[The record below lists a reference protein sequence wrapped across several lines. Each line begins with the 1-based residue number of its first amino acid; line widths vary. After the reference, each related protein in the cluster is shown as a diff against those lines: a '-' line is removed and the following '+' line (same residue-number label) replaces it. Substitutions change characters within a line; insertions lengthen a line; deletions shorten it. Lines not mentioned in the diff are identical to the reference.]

1 MIANAV
7 FATTAIFLALGFL
20 LMQEC
25 SFLIPFRSLLLQKY
39 GAQIAASAAVLFLNV
54 FAVVYLF
61 ARKLLLKET
70 GRKLAHVEK
79 QLRAGETISEELS
92 ERLSEY

>member
-7 FATTAIFLALGFL
+7 FATTAIFLALGFM

-25 SFLIPFRSLLLQKY
+25 SFLIPFRSLLLKKY

-61 ARKLLLKET
+61 ARKLFLKET